1 MEMQLLEEERQREK
15 ALLESANEASSENFI
30 QVSSERDAAKA
41 RVQDLEQQLAAAQ
54 ADVEI
59 ANSDKDRALLASE
72 NLQRALEAI
81 QNERDSEIA
90 LLMEQRNSADEA
102 MAAAHAV
109 EIESIRQANIAEMKD
124 VQYAADKSV
133 QNSLVEMDKM
143 ESTIQECKKDN
154 LNLRR
159 ALDEAIARLQT
170 SQEDVIDRNL
180 IKNIILD
187 WHAKKGKA
195 KRDVSTS
202 SKQLITFKFFFQSA
216 AHQVC

>member
-202 SKQLITFKFFFQSA
+202 SKQLITFKFFFQSV